1 MSIPEAPPSPGPAS
15 RTRPG
20 SFRVG
25 RLAGVPIFISYSWI
39 IVAVVIIFFFQATI
53 SQIMPGLGN
62 SRWVGAITF
71 VLLFYAS
78 VFLHEAAHTLV
89 AKAFGMTVISI
100 VLHFFGGFSEIAG
113 ESKSPW
119 KSLGVAVAG
128 PVVSVA
134 LGTVYFASK
143 PLEDA
148 YPLLAL
154 VLWQLGVSNLFVGLF
169 NLLPGLPLDGGHILE
184 SFVWGLTGKR
194 HVGMTVA
201 GWTGRFFAL
210 VVVAVPLFA
219 AVLSHRGSDLLIYL
233 VWGFLLSG
241 TLWVGAT
248 AGLQAA
254 RIHRVLPS
262 LTARTLARPAI
273 GVPSDLP
280 LSEVVQRATAANV
293 KAVVVLDHE
302 GAPNGLV
309 SEAALEAVPEDRR
322 PWVAVSSV
330 TRQLED
336 GLLINGEL
344 EGENLLNRL
353 SGVPAGEYLVV
364 DKANVVL
371 GVLSARD
378 VNAKL
383 G

>member
-1 MSIPEAPPSPGPAS
+1 MSIPEAPPSPSPAS

-53 SQIMPGLGN
+53 NQIMPGLGN

-71 VLLFYAS
+71 VLLFYVS

-148 YPLLAL
+148 HTRCSR
-154 VLWQLGVSNLFVGLF
+154 WSCG
-169 NLLPGLPLDGGHILE
+169 
-184 SFVWGLTGKR
+184 
-194 HVGMTVA
+194 
-201 GWTGRFFAL
+201 
-210 VVVAVPLFA
+210 
-219 AVLSHRGSDLLIYL
+219 
-233 VWGFLLSG
+233 
-241 TLWVGAT
+241 
-248 AGLQAA
+248 
-254 RIHRVLPS
+254 
-262 LTARTLARPAI
+262 
-273 GVPSDLP
+273 
-280 LSEVVQRATAANV
+280 
-293 KAVVVLDHE
+293 
-302 GAPNGLV
+302 
-309 SEAALEAVPEDRR
+309 
-322 PWVAVSSV
+322 SSV
-330 TRQLED
+330 
-336 GLLINGEL
+336 
-344 EGENLLNRL
+344 
-353 SGVPAGEYLVV
+353 
-364 DKANVVL
+364 
-371 GVLSARD
+371 
-378 VNAKL
+378 
-383 G
+383 

>member
-1 MSIPEAPPSPGPAS
+1 VSTQEAPPTPSPAS
-15 RTRPG
+15 KTRPG

-39 IVAVVIIFFFQATI
+39 IVAVVIIYFFQATI
-53 SQIMPGLGN
+53 SVRLPGLGN

-89 AKAFGMTVISI
+89 AKAFGMKVLSI
-100 VLHFFGGFSEIAG
+100 VLHFFGGFSEIEG
-113 ESKSPW
+113 ESTSPW
-119 KSLGVAVAG
+119 KSLAVAVAG
-128 PVVSVA
+128 PVVSIA
-134 LGTVYFASK
+134 LGTVYFAYK
-143 PLEDA
+143 PLEDSH
-148 YPLLAL
+148 PLLSL
-154 VLWQLGVSNLFVGLF
+154 VLFQLGVSNLFVGLF

-184 SFVWGLTGKR
+184 SLVWGITGKR

-201 GWTGRFFAL
+201 GWSGRFFAL

-219 AVLSHRGSDLLIYL
+219 AVLSDRGSDFLIYL

-248 AGLQAA
+248 AGLHAA
-254 RIHRVLPS
+254 RIRRVLPS

-273 GVPSDLP
+273 GVPGDLP
-280 LSEVVQRATAANV
+280 LSEVVARATTANV
-293 KAVVVLDHE
+293 KAVVVLDHA

-309 SEAALEAVPEDRR
+309 SEAALEAVPEERR

-344 EGENLLNRL
+344 EGEALLNRL
-353 SGVPAGEYLVV
+353 SGLPAGEYLVV
-364 DKANVVL
+364 DKGNVVL